1 MGLGSRRYACDRVF
15 SVLFFSS
22 SQASFSLSRPVD
34 LDRIAGVPEL
44 WTIVGGCIVIAGI
57 VLVVVYEHRR
67 NKSEELL
74 LAEMA
79 AERRGQESV
88 STPVSQS
95 FDADMREFAAH
106 DFGDGSH

>member
-1 MGLGSRRYACDRVF
+1 M
-15 SVLFFSS
+15 
-22 SQASFSLSRPVD
+22 
-34 LDRIAGVPEL
+34 PEL

-79 AERRGQESV
+79 AERLRHESV
-88 STPVSQS
+88 STPVPVSQS
-95 FDADMREFAAH
+95 FDADLVEFAAH